1 MTSKSKGMR
10 RFFWDTGDRDF
21 IVETCKELWPE
32 EVAEVLHRADLAC
45 QKTFVFTHRWDMER
59 CETEVAF
66 ADHLDWNHRHNG
78 DLEWLVMLNRARYMS
93 ELGQAYWLTGEE
105 KYAEGYIFLLRDWMN
120 QNPLTEEEVVSSA
133 DRAYNVKDT
142 WRKLDSGI
150 RITNWLKGYQC
161 VCKSHLW
168 GEEEEVLFLE
178 AVQRHGMYLSIA
190 YTPHDRQS
198 NWGFLESNGLFQ
210 LALLYPELEG
220 SGAWLDIAVK
230 RMQEMCHIQI
240 FADGMHNEQ
249 CSMYHHEVLHCLFE
263 TVLLAKVNDYELPP
277 ILMET
282 LNRMFGASLSFVQ
295 PDGHQ
300 PMLGDSDGTDIRDV
314 LTRGA
319 VMCQRGDLKKM
330 GYAFLDY
337 EGIWYFQNQGYELYE
352 QMEEQEPSYSS
363 IELPQSGYA
372 FMRSDWS
379 KDARYLWFDAGHM
392 DVIRA
397 HGHDDL
403 LHLSLFGYGRE
414 FLTDPGRYTYMEQE
428 ARRYFKESFQHNT
441 LSVDGVSISSYVDSW
456 KWNDMA
462 EPYDRF
468 WNTSDEFDYVQGSHD
483 GYLRLSEPVQVRR
496 QILFVKP
503 DYWIV
508 VDTCRSNGQHDYT
521 LPFHF
526 AEGLAI
532 RVEQDGGI
540 LAFEPDRGP
549 SLRIIPIVA
558 CQTLIGSAWVSRNYN
573 EKTPSLKA
581 EFRRRGSGFTKF
593 VTVLYPSRTLD
604 SEQEQPL
611 ISEVEVLNSYGNRV
625 PSNLA
630 TALSIRHGQRVD
642 TVLFS
647 HQGPRGYRFA
657 GQHMSGEVLLLK
669 DNAVLGTSASYTV
682 KI

>member
-1 MTSKSKGMR
+1 MTSKSKVAG
-10 RFFWDTGDRDF
+10 RFFWDREDRDF
-21 IVETCKELWPE
+21 IVETCQRLWPE

-45 QKTFVFTHRWDMER
+45 QNTFIFTHRWDMER

-66 ADHLDWNHRHNG
+66 PDRIDWNYRHNG

-93 ELGQAYWLTGEE
+93 ELGQAYWLTGNE
-105 KYAEGYIFLLRDWMN
+105 KYAESYIYLLKDWMN
-120 QNPLTEEEVVSSA
+120 QNPLTEEEVTSSA

-150 RITNWLKGYQC
+150 RIANWLKGYQC
-161 VCKSHLW
+161 VRESQLW
-168 GEEEEVLFLE
+168 GDEEESLFME
-178 AVQRHGMYLSIA
+178 AVRRHGMYLNIA

-210 LALLYPELEG
+210 LALLFPDIEA
-220 SGAWLDIAVK
+220 SVAWLDTSVK
-230 RMQEMCHIQI
+230 RLQEMCQVQV

-263 TVLLAKVNDYELPP
+263 PVLLAKVNSYELPP
-277 ILMET
+277 IMRDT
-282 LNRMFGASLSFVQ
+282 LDVMLTASLAFVQ

-300 PMLGDSDGTDIRDV
+300 PMMGDSDGTDIRDV

-319 VMCQRGDLKKM
+319 VLYNRRDLKKAA
-330 GYAFLDY
+330 YNHLDY
-337 EGIWYFQNQGYELYE
+337 EGLWYFHSQGYDLYE
-352 QMEEQEPSYSS
+352 AMDEAEPAFTS
-363 IELPQSGYA
+363 IELSQSGYA
-372 FMRSDWS
+372 FMRSDWNP
-379 KDARYLWFDAGHM
+379 DARYLWFDAGHM

-403 LHLSLFGYGRE
+403 LHISLFAYGRE
-414 FLTDPGRYTYMEQE
+414 FLTDPGRYTYMENE
-428 ARRYFKESFQHNT
+428 YRRYFKESFQHNT
-441 LSVDGVSISSYVDSW
+441 LSVDGVSISRYVDSW
-456 KWNDMA
+456 KWRDMA
-462 EPYDRF
+462 EPIDRV
-468 WNTSDEFDYVQGSHD
+468 WSTAEPFDYAQGSHD
-483 GYLRLSEPVQVRR
+483 GYLKLDEPVQIRR
-496 QILFVKP
+496 QILFIKP

-508 VDTCRSNGQHDYT
+508 VDTCRSHGLHDYT

-532 RVEQDGGI
+532 RVEKDGGI
-540 LAFEPDRGP
+540 LAFEPDKGP
-549 SLRIIPIVA
+549 GLRIIPVKA

-581 EFRRRGSGFTKF
+581 EFRQRGSGLTKF
-593 VTVLYPSRTLD
+593 VTVLFPFRSLKDDYEP
-604 SEQEQPL
+604 PN

-625 PSNLA
+625 ESDLA
-630 TALSIRHGQRVD
+630 TALSIKHGQRVD
-642 TVLFS
+642 TILFS

-657 GQHMSGEVLLLK
+657 GQHMSGEVLFLKENVLLGSS
-669 DNAVLGTSASYTV
+669 DSFTV